1 MAEAS
6 TLSLTVGSA
15 VTDGSLDMAVVH
27 ATFEDPIA
35 IVDNV
40 RELVFPWDSLFRP
53 TLHYALIC
61 NYSLIIGN
69 LDLMMWTTPL
79 LHSTWHE

>member
-35 IVDNV
+35 IADDV
-40 RELVFPWDSLFRP
+40 RELVFPWDSPYFLG
-53 TLHYALIC
+53 LHCI
-61 NYSLIIGN
+61 
-69 LDLMMWTTPL
+69 MP
-79 LHSTWHE
+79 